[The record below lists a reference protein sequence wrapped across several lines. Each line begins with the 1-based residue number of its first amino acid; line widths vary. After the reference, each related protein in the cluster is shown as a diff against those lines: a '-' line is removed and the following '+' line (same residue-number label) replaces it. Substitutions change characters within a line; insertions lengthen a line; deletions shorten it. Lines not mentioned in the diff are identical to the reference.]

1 MTGRGTSGAVPDE
14 PDQAGAGAGR
24 ALDRQVLR
32 LAVPALGTLVAEPL
46 FLLVD
51 QVVVGRLGTDALA
64 GAGAASAVLLTAV
77 GLCVFLAYGTTASVA
92 RSAGA
97 GDRAGALGRGVD
109 GLWLA
114 LALGGAL
121 ALLGLPA
128 APGLVDLLGTPAA
141 ARPDAVAFLRWSL
154 PGLPGMLLVL
164 AASGVLRGLQDTVT
178 PLRVALVAAVVN
190 APFNVLLVHGLHR
203 GAAGSATGTSLV
215 QLAAGAVLAG
225 VVLREARRAGARL
238 RPDLPGVRAAATA
251 GVPLLVRTLTLR
263 AAVLSTT
270 WVAAR
275 LGGVE
280 LASHSIAFAVWSLLA
295 LALDALAI
303 AAQALVG
310 HALGAGDAA
319 GARAVTRRLVRWGAW
334 CGAGLGLAVVALRP
348 LYVPLFTPDPA
359 VHAQLSA
366 VLVVV
371 AVLCP
376 LSGVVFV
383 LDGVLIGAGDG
394 RYLAAAGVLTL
405 LVQLPLAALVAAAG
419 GGLVALWGCWGA
431 FVLARAVTLV
441 LRERTSAWAVPGA
454 AR

>member
-1 MTGRGTSGAVPDE
+1 MAT
-14 PDQAGAGAGR
+14 R
-24 ALDRQVLR
+24 ALDREVLR
-32 LAVPALGTLVAEPL
+32 LAVPALGALVAEPL

-64 GAGAASAVLLTAV
+64 GVGAASAVLLTAV

-92 RSAGA
+92 RAAGA
-97 GDRAGALGRGVD
+97 GDLRAALGRGVD

-114 LALGGAL
+114 LALGAVLAL
-121 ALLGLPA
+121 AGLAAGPALL
-128 APGLVDLLGTPAA
+128 DLLGTPDA
-141 ARPDAVAFLRWSL
+141 ARPHALAYLRWSL

-178 PLRVALVAAVVN
+178 PLRVAVVAAVVN
-190 APFNVLLVHGLHR
+190 APLNVLLVHGLDL
-203 GAAGSATGTSLV
+203 GTAGSAAGTSLV
-215 QLAAGAVLAG
+215 QLVAGGTLAG
-225 VVLREARRAGARL
+225 LVLRSATRSGAPTS
-238 RPDLPGVRAAATA
+238 PDLAGVRAAGSA

-263 AAVLSTT
+263 VAVLSLTV
-270 WVAAR
+270 VAAR

-280 LASHSIAFAVWSLLA
+280 LASSQVALAIWSLLA

-310 HALGAGDAA
+310 SRLGAGDAD
-319 GARAVTRRLVRWGAW
+319 GARAVTRHLVRWGAW
-334 CGAGLGLAVVALRP
+334 SGAGLGLLLLVLRP

-359 VHAQLSA
+359 VHAQLGA
-366 VLVVV
+366 VLAVV
-371 AVLCP
+371 ALLCP

-405 LVQLPLAALVAAAG
+405 LVQLPLAALVLATG
-419 GGLVALWGCWGA
+419 GGLVALWWCWGA
-431 FVLARAVTLV
+431 FLLARAATLV
-441 LRERTSAWAVPGA
+441 LRERSGAWAVVGA

>member
-1 MTGRGTSGAVPDE
+1 MTAATTGSGRTF
-14 PDQAGAGAGR
+14 
-24 ALDRQVLR
+24 DREVLR
-32 LAVPALGTLVAEPL
+32 LAVPALGALVAEPL

-64 GAGAASAVLLTAV
+64 GVGAASAILLTAV

-92 RSAGA
+92 RAAGA
-97 GDRAGALGRGVD
+97 GDLRAALGRGVD

-114 LALGGAL
+114 AALGTAL
-121 ALLGLPA
+121 ALAGLPA
-128 APGLVDLLGTPAA
+128 APGLLDLLGTPEA
-141 ARPDAVAFLRWSL
+141 ARPHALAFLRWSL

-178 PLRVALVAAVVN
+178 PLRVAVLAAVVN
-190 APFNVLLVHGLHR
+190 APLNVLLVHGLDL
-203 GAAGSATGTSLV
+203 GAAGSAMGTSLV
-215 QLAAGAVLAG
+215 QLVAGGVLAG
-225 VVLREARRAGARL
+225 VVLRAARRAEAPL
-238 RPDLPGVRAAATA
+238 APDLPGVRAAGTA

-263 AAVLSTT
+263 VAVLSLTF
-270 WVAAR
+270 VAAR

-280 LASHSIAFAVWSLLA
+280 LASSQVAFAVWSLLA

-310 HALGAGDAA
+310 HRLGAGDAA
-319 GARAVTRRLVRWGAW
+319 GAQAVTHRLMWWGAW
-334 CGAGLGLAVVALRP
+334 SGLVLGVLVVALRP

-359 VHAQLSA
+359 VHAQLAA
-366 VLVVV
+366 VLLVV

-394 RYLAAAGVLTL
+394 RYLAVAGALTL
-405 LVQLPLAALVAAAG
+405 LVQLPLAALVLVTG
-419 GGLVALWGCWGA
+419 GGLVALWWCWGA
-431 FVLARAVTLV
+431 FMLARAATLV
-441 LRERTSAWAVPGA
+441 LRERTGSWAVVGA
-454 AR
+454 TR